1 MSNLL
6 AARAQS
12 GTSLVFHIVFSI
24 LGVGL
29 RRLNGETPADAP
41 VLVAL
46 PPSPLASAARIWHSD
61 VV

>member
-1 MSNLL
+1 MSILL
-6 AARAQS
+6 AARAQF
-12 GTSLVFHIVFSI
+12 GTSPVFHIVFSV

-29 RRLNGETPADAP
+29 HRLNRETPADAP

-46 PPSPLASAARIWHSD
+46 PLSPLASVARIWHSD